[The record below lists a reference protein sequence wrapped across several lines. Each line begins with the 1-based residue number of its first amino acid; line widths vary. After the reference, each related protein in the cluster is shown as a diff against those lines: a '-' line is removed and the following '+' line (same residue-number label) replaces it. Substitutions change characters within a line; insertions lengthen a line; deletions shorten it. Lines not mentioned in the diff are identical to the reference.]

1 MQRVVIHGKRRDIG
15 LGSVRWLSLT
25 EAREIA
31 LENWKAAR
39 RGGDPMGSRRSVPSF
54 EEAAELVIAA
64 QRAGWRDH
72 RSEAQW
78 RASLRDYVYPR
89 FGDRRVD
96 QITTA
101 EVLSALLPHW
111 HDKFVTMKRVQQR
124 ISAIMKFSIAKGYRD
139 TDPAGPELTAALP
152 KNGTRKVHLKALPH
166 SKVGAALASVRAA
179 DARPDV
185 KLALEFAVLTA
196 ARSGEVRG
204 AAWNEIDLDAAT
216 WTVPAGKDQGRRR
229 ASSPVVRTGAR
240 NPGRS
245 ARPKRRRGARVPRPC
260 AAVKSR
266 GKRSVP
272 CFMMRALM
280 RPRTVS
286 GPLSATGAARP
297 ASRAKSPRRRLRI
310 SSAALKA
317 HTPEAPCSTGGAS

>member
-1 MQRVVIHGKRRDIG
+1 MKRGLTAKFISEVTLAGKYHDARGTGLFLTVGPKGRSKSFVQRVVIHGKRRDIG

-39 RGGDPMGSRRSVPSF
+39 RRGDPMGSRRSVPSF

-139 TDPAGPELTAALP
+139 TDPAG
-152 KNGTRKVHLKALPH
+152 
-166 SKVGAALASVRAA
+166 
-179 DARPDV
+179 
-185 KLALEFAVLTA
+185 
-196 ARSGEVRG
+196 
-204 AAWNEIDLDAAT
+204 
-216 WTVPAGKDQGRRR
+216 
-229 ASSPVVRTGAR
+229 R
-240 NPGRS
+240 N
-245 ARPKRRRGARVPRPC
+245 
-260 AAVKSR
+260 
-266 GKRSVP
+266 
-272 CFMMRALM
+272 
-280 RPRTVS
+280 
-286 GPLSATGAARP
+286 
-297 ASRAKSPRRRLRI
+297 
-310 SSAALKA
+310 
-317 HTPEAPCSTGGAS
+317 